1 MTIILAMMFAG
12 TVGFMIAAGF
22 NIRSYDRGFKEGYNE
37 GRDLGYETG
46 HKEGFEE
53 ACRKVVL
60 FPNKEESL

>member
-1 MTIILAMMFAG
+1 MTIILAMMFGA
-12 TVGFMIAAGF
+12 TVGFSVAIGF
-22 NIRSYDRGFKEGYNE
+22 NYNSYNRGHKEGFHE
-37 GRDLGYETG
+37 GRDLGYEMG